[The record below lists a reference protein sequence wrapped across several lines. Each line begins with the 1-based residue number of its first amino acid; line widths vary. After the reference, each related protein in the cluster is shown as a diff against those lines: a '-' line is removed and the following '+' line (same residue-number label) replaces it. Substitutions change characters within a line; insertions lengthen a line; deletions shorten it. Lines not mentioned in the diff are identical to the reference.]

1 MERKVT
7 RRRIL
12 SLSAATLLFPTIARA
27 QSAQWPTRPIRVIVP
42 FGTGGGTDI
51 TMRLLA
57 PKMSELLGQTVI
69 VENRPGA
76 GSTIGTDYVAKQP
89 PDGYTLVLA
98 SLSSTGIAVGLYP
111 NLPYD
116 PVRDLAAIAPTVYIP
131 IGLSVTTKGL
141 NVRTVAEFVAAL
153 KAAPRKYSYGSAGQG
168 TTGHLASA
176 TFLQRTATE
185 AVHVAYRSPAEV
197 YRALVAGEVH
207 FNSDIPSL
215 MAPMNRAGQVRTLF
229 VASEQRS
236 PALPEVPTAAEVGLK
251 DYKAYSWYGLFAP
264 AGTRKEVLDRL
275 AAVTEQALKDPAIK
289 ARLDDMGTPPMLGYT
304 PARFAQYVKDEVAI
318 WVPMVKASAAR
329 VE

>member
-1 MERKVT
+1 MHGKIT
-7 RRRIL
+7 RRRML
-12 SLSAATLLFPTIARA
+12 SLSAAAMLFPAVARA
-27 QSAQWPTRPIRVIVP
+27 QTAQWPTRTIRVIVP

-57 PKMSELLGQTVI
+57 PRMSELLGQTVI

-76 GSTIGTDYVAKQP
+76 GSTLGTDYVAKQP

-98 SLSSTGIAVGLYP
+98 SLSSTGVAAALYP

-116 PVRDLAAIAPTVYIP
+116 PVKDLVAIAPTVYIP

-141 NVRTVAEFVAAL
+141 NVRTLEEFVAAL
-153 KAAPRKYSYGSAGQG
+153 KAAPGKYSYGSAGQG

-176 TFLQRTATE
+176 TFLQRTGTE

-197 YRALVAGEVH
+197 FRALIAGEVH

-215 MAPMNRAGQVRTLF
+215 MAPLNRAGQVRTLF
-229 VASEQRS
+229 VATDKRS
-236 PALPEVPTAAEVGLK
+236 PALPEVPTAAEAGLK

-264 AGTRKEVLDRL
+264 AGTRKEVVDRM
-275 AAVTEQALKDPAIK
+275 AAVTEQALREPAIK
-289 ARLDDMGTPPMLGYT
+289 GRLDEMGTPPMLGYT

-318 WVPMVKASAAR
+318 WGPMVKASGAR

>member
-1 MERKVT
+1 MGRKIT
-7 RRRIL
+7 RRRMM
-12 SLSAATLLFPTIARA
+12 SASAATMLSPAIARA
-27 QSAQWPTRPIRVIVP
+27 QTDPWPNRTIRVIVP

-57 PKMSELLGQTVI
+57 PKMSELLGQTLI

-116 PVRDLAAIAPTVYIP
+116 PVRDLVAIAPTVYIP

-141 NVRTVAEFVAAL
+141 NVRSVAEFAAAL

-176 TFLQRTATE
+176 TFLRRTGTE

-215 MAPMNRAGQVRTLF
+215 MAPMNRASQVRTLF
-229 VASEQRS
+229 VATDQRS
-236 PALPEVPTAAEVGLK
+236 PHLPEVPTAAEAGLK

-264 AGTRKEVLDRL
+264 AGTRREIVERV
-275 AAVTEQALKDPAIK
+275 AAVTEQALKEPSIK
-289 ARLDDMGTPPMLGYT
+289 ARLDEMGTPPMLGYT

-318 WVPMVKASAAR
+318 WVPMVKASGAK